1 MMLTYACVGTADTV
15 AFCVELEGTE
25 LEVIVEFDMYLDD
38 EGPQAELI
46 QDVTVFIGPGAVI
59 VTAEPGA
66 VTVGPGTK
74 EYTVEP

>member
-1 MMLTYACVGTADTV
+1 MTLTYACVGTADAV

-25 LEVIVEFDMYLDD
+25 VEVVVEFDMYPDD
-38 EGPQAELI
+38 EGPQAELSQEVI
-46 QDVTVFIGPGAVI
+46 VFVGPGAVI